1 MALTIFFLLRSMRAA
16 LWCFSCFLRR
26 EAASRAGAGLLL
38 CSAYFFEFGE
48 PEPGRG
54 ASRFDCDSVWR
65 VETLLRLVKPAMPVI
80 WPAWILCSLLHRSFS
95 VQSQVCLGTRRM
107 SSDARRIILR
117 GSARPRAKAA
127 LTKLSPSAPAG
138 LDTVG
143 WKAFATLSE
152 STELGR
158 RSRIASPSISPADI
172 GCALDNRDSRSRRG
186 AAAQPGTAQ
195 QEHQNRESAAA
206 DRERTKR
213 PLLRKP

>member
-1 MALTIFFLLRSMRAA
+1 MISVCGLPLGVFLAFYERERLQSGLGLASF
-16 LWCFSCFLRR
+16 LCF
-26 EAASRAGAGLLL
+26 AI
-38 CSAYFFEFGE
+38 FFEFGE
-48 PEPGRG
+48 PEPGWLGLALIATRCG
-54 ASRFDCDSVWR
+54 C

-127 LTKLSPSAPAG
+127 LTKPSPSAPAG

-158 RSRIASPSISPADI
+158 RSRTASPSISPADI
-172 GCALDNRDSRSRRG
+172 RLCLA
-186 AAAQPGTAQ
+186 
-195 QEHQNRESAAA
+195 
-206 DRERTKR
+206 
-213 PLLRKP
+213 

>member
-1 MALTIFFLLRSMRAA
+1 MEFYDERLQSGLGLASFL
-16 LWCFSCFLRR
+16 CF
-26 EAASRAGAGLLL
+26 AI
-38 CSAYFFEFGE
+38 FFEFGE
-48 PEPGRG
+48 PEPGWVGLPLIATRCG
-54 ASRFDCDSVWR
+54 C

-138 LDTVG
+138 LDTAG

-158 RSRIASPSISPADI
+158 RSRTASPSISPVDI
-172 GCALDNRDSRSRRG
+172 GCALG
-186 AAAQPGTAQ
+186 
-195 QEHQNRESAAA
+195 
-206 DRERTKR
+206 
-213 PLLRKP
+213 

>member
-1 MALTIFFLLRSMRAA
+1 MISVCGLPLGVFLAFYERERLQSGLGLASF
-16 LWCFSCFLRR
+16 LCF
-26 EAASRAGAGLLL
+26 AI
-38 CSAYFFEFGE
+38 FFEFGE
-48 PEPGRG
+48 PEPGWVGLPLIATRCG
-54 ASRFDCDSVWR
+54 C

-158 RSRIASPSISPADI
+158 RSRTASPSISPADI
-172 GCALDNRDSRSRRG
+172 RLCLA
-186 AAAQPGTAQ
+186 
-195 QEHQNRESAAA
+195 
-206 DRERTKR
+206 
-213 PLLRKP
+213 

>member
-1 MALTIFFLLRSMRAA
+1 MTIFFVVVVVRAA

-26 EAASRAGAGLLL
+26 EAASRAGAGLYFVL
-38 CSAYFFEFGE
+38 CYFFEFGE

-80 WPAWILCSLLHRSFS
+80 WPAWILCSLCTALFLCNLKYAWARG
-95 VQSQVCLGTRRM
+95 VCLRTPVGLFFVGRRG
-107 SSDARRIILR
+107 R
-117 GSARPRAKAA
+117 GQKAA

-158 RSRIASPSISPADI
+158 RSRTASPSISPVDI
-172 GCALDNRDSRSRRG
+172 GCALG
-186 AAAQPGTAQ
+186 
-195 QEHQNRESAAA
+195 
-206 DRERTKR
+206 
-213 PLLRKP
+213 

>member
-1 MALTIFFLLRSMRAA
+1 MISVCGLPLGVFLAFYERERLQSGLGLASF
-16 LWCFSCFLRR
+16 LCF
-26 EAASRAGAGLLL
+26 AI
-38 CSAYFFEFGE
+38 FFEFGE
-48 PEPGRG
+48 PEPGWVGLPLIATRCG
-54 ASRFDCDSVWR
+54 C

-95 VQSQVCLGTRRM
+95 VQSQVCLGTKRM

-158 RSRIASPSISPADI
+158 RSRTASPSISPVDI
-172 GCALDNRDSRSRRG
+172 GCALG
-186 AAAQPGTAQ
+186 
-195 QEHQNRESAAA
+195 
-206 DRERTKR
+206 
-213 PLLRKP
+213 

>member
-1 MALTIFFLLRSMRAA
+1 MRAA

-95 VQSQVCLGTRRM
+95 VQSQVCLGTKRM
-107 SSDARRIILR
+107 SSDARRINRSASAQKPRCRDSSTALSLGTRRAGYAKREGLR
-117 GSARPRAKAA
+117 NTPGNPTARY
-127 LTKLSPSAPAG
+127 
-138 LDTVG
+138 
-143 WKAFATLSE
+143 
-152 STELGR
+152 
-158 RSRIASPSISPADI
+158 RSREASA
-172 GCALDNRDSRSRRG
+172 
-186 AAAQPGTAQ
+186 
-195 QEHQNRESAAA
+195 EH
-206 DRERTKR
+206 
-213 PLLRKP
+213 

>member
-1 MALTIFFLLRSMRAA
+1 MRAA

-26 EAASRAGAGLLL
+26 EAAIRAGPASFSG
-38 CSAYFFEFGE
+38 AHYFFEFGE

-65 VETLLRLVKPAMPVI
+65 VETLLRLAKPAMPVI

-107 SSDARRIILR
+107 SSDARRIILP

-127 LTKLSPSAPAG
+127 LTKPSPSAPAG

-152 STELGR
+152 STELGW

-172 GCALDNRDSRSRRG
+172 RLCLA
-186 AAAQPGTAQ
+186 
-195 QEHQNRESAAA
+195 
-206 DRERTKR
+206 
-213 PLLRKP
+213 

>member
-1 MALTIFFLLRSMRAA
+1 MISVCGLPLGVFLAFYERERLQSGLGLASF
-16 LWCFSCFLRR
+16 LCF
-26 EAASRAGAGLLL
+26 AI
-38 CSAYFFEFGE
+38 FFEFGE
-48 PEPGRG
+48 PEPGWVGLPLIATRCG
-54 ASRFDCDSVWR
+54 C

-158 RSRIASPSISPADI
+158 RSRIASPSISPVDK
-172 GCALDNRDSRSRRG
+172 
-186 AAAQPGTAQ
+186 AQL
-195 QEHQNRESAAA
+195 SI
-206 DRERTKR
+206 
-213 PLLRKP
+213 